1 MSAIDGNAAGATLF
15 DAYGA
20 DMTAAAA
27 MCGACGKRAALA
39 EAAAYIRAPGLV
51 LRCRNCAAVLLVVV
65 RRSGIS
71 CVDTRGA
78 VIETEP
84 SR

>member
-1 MSAIDGNAAGATLF
+1 MSALDGNAAAAALF

-20 DMTAAAA
+20 DMTVALATCCS
-27 MCGACGKRAALA
+27 CGRQAALA
-39 EAAAYIRAPGLV
+39 DVAAYIRAPGVV

-65 RRSGIS
+65 SRGGVS
-71 CVDTRGA
+71 CVDSRGA
-78 VIETEP
+78 MIELGS